1 MKPFSA
7 LLPGGTILQ
16 CFLSQA
22 IPSPPHSRSPF
33 AELELRLA
41 ILLLK
46 RLLILSFQPPGIS
59 HDCVVSEPLLLLLE
73 ILPSMS

>member
-1 MKPFSA
+1 
-7 LLPGGTILQ
+7 L
-16 CFLSQA
+16 
-22 IPSPPHSRSPF
+22 

-46 RLLILSFQPPGIS
+46 RFLILSFQPPGIS
-59 HDCVVSEPLLLLLE
+59 HDCVVSEPLLLLLLLE